1 MKVIIKENQQE
12 RLKLQPFIYKAIASK
27 RTSLGDN
34 PALPPYGDFGLE
46 YDVVKKSY
54 EKADESINKYIERG
68 ELKSKDTDYLISVL
82 SKLIEKC
89 KRLEEPIRPQLQ
101 KLCENIV
108 NASFSVPNDTVIL
121 KCNLVGKIKP
131 KKDMRILPEGDEE
144 NGYDFNDVDEMEL
157 TNKVILK
164 RRFVNSL
171 IQGLSYWLSTDLDDW
186 CDEVVNL
193 NKEIWDLWYYIKVIS
208 DYLLFVKEEK
218 ISEKNPSQ
226 LSYVEVTLGTNGKKT
241 IIEAQGIIFPYL
253 LRETFR
259 GFFELFSSHGLPDD
273 NQKAMYIIRKAD
285 FLVAEPWDLRLG
297 MGIVDLLQN
306 NLTKKYKTE
315 LISKTNR
322 LPFFFSYL
330 CQLNTD
336 EFNAV
341 IKNFLLGTKKG
352 KILAKDID
360 NRIVHDD
367 EYQAFKDRIQ
377 QKNINTSLLSDD
389 CMTKEELDDYVI
401 QENETD
407 EMMAYHGA
415 GADFDKFNHKK
426 YLNTGAGSQSF
437 GWGTYVTN
445 DKAVAQ
451 GYSENAKTVNK
462 GTRRFIIVY
471 LMQHYGY
478 DEENA
483 EREANDIIENFK
495 WAGNVPEFI
504 RLCQIGMTADWND
517 ERQKE
522 MNKRWLDIISNINT
536 NEAILYEVDIPEDNG
551 TNYIEWYKHFPPVF
565 MKRIIYGFLR
575 LHDKYL
581 RQIADSNYPFK
592 CDLYRDIQ
600 WMKENPD
607 KMEKMIN
614 ILSNDD
620 SYSDFFSTG
629 MYSSSPN
636 TEGRNV
642 YLRLQQLFG
651 RKAKAASLFLMQ
663 CGFDGIKYPS
673 GTMWKKPDGASED
686 AYNYVIFDAN
696 KVKIT
701 NKTKV

>member
-34 PALPPYGDFGLE
+34 PALPPYGDFGFE

-389 CMTKEELDDYVI
+389 CMTKEELDNYVI

-426 YLNTGAGSQSF
+426 YLNTVWLTIVWMG
-437 GWGTYVTN
+437 
-445 DKAVAQ
+445 DIC
-451 GYSENAKTVNK
+451 NK
-462 GTRRFIIVY
+462 
-471 LMQHYGY
+471 
-478 DEENA
+478 
-483 EREANDIIENFK
+483 
-495 WAGNVPEFI
+495 
-504 RLCQIGMTADWND
+504 
-517 ERQKE
+517 
-522 MNKRWLDIISNINT
+522 
-536 NEAILYEVDIPEDNG
+536 
-551 TNYIEWYKHFPPVF
+551 
-565 MKRIIYGFLR
+565 
-575 LHDKYL
+575 
-581 RQIADSNYPFK
+581 
-592 CDLYRDIQ
+592 
-600 WMKENPD
+600 
-607 KMEKMIN
+607 
-614 ILSNDD
+614 
-620 SYSDFFSTG
+620 
-629 MYSSSPN
+629 
-636 TEGRNV
+636 
-642 YLRLQQLFG
+642 
-651 RKAKAASLFLMQ
+651 
-663 CGFDGIKYPS
+663 
-673 GTMWKKPDGASED
+673 
-686 AYNYVIFDAN
+686 
-696 KVKIT
+696 
-701 NKTKV
+701 